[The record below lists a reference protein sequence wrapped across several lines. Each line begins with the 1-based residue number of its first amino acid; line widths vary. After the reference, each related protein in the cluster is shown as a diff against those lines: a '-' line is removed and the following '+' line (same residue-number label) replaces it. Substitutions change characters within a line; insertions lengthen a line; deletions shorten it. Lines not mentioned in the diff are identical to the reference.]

1 MHTYDFEEAVGV
13 LTDHG
18 VESMRI
24 IWNIE
29 WTDTFG
35 RSEDALGNEY
45 REQHMESGDI
55 TEDMT
60 FAEFTGVAD
69 VISDEEETEG
79 TRN

>member
-1 MHTYDFEEAVGV
+1 
-13 LTDHG
+13 
-18 VESMRI
+18 
-24 IWNIE
+24 
-29 WTDTFG
+29 
-35 RSEDALGNEY
+35 
-45 REQHMESGDI
+45 MESGDI